1 METVKLMNMC
11 KIIDVNTNKVLI
23 QERVKSWKGIAFPGG
38 KINNGESI
46 TKSTIREVK
55 EETGLDITNLELCGV
70 KNWYNKEKNERSIVF
85 FYKTTTFT
93 GNLILETEEGKNCWI
108 SEDELSRKE
117 LANNFDIVLKV
128 FKDNKYSEM
137 IYNEKIKD
145 WDLF

>member
-11 KIIDVNTNKVLI
+11 KIIDLNTNKILI
-23 QERVKSWKGIAFPGG
+23 QERVKNWKGIAFPGG

-55 EETGLDITNLELCGV
+55 EETGLDITNLELCGI

-93 GNLILETEEGKNCWI
+93 GDLILETEEGKNYWI
-108 SEDELSRKE
+108 SEEELSKKE

-128 FKDNKYSEM
+128 FKENNYSEM